1 MAKKPKFYVVWEGR
15 TPGIYTTW
23 DEAQAQVNGHPEALF
38 KAFATMAE
46 AEEALDNG
54 PLDYFANK
62 VAQSNNP
69 ATEPQDAAKP
79 TSTKDAATT
88 AVPKS
93 SVSQA
98 RPTPPVLPPDALR
111 EAIAVDAACSGNPGQ
126 MEYRGVCLR
135 TGVQLFHFG
144 PVYGTNNIGE
154 FLAIVHGLAL
164 LQQAGNNCAIYSD
177 SRNAMKWVAT
187 KQCRTTLPVNTKTQ
201 QLHAL
206 IQRAENW
213 LRTHTYTN
221 PILKWD
227 TPRWGEIPADFGRK
241 G

>member
-1 MAKKPKFYVVWEGR
+1 MAKNRYYVVWNGVEL
-15 TPGIYTTW
+15 GIYDSW
-23 DEAQAQVNGHPEALF
+23 DKCRAQIEGVKQALYKGFATLPEAQRAYSSSPSQYIGGGAKAEKPQAGELPANIYRNAL
-38 KAFATMAE
+38 
-46 AEEALDNG
+46 
-54 PLDYFANK
+54 
-62 VAQSNNP
+62 
-69 ATEPQDAAKP
+69 
-79 TSTKDAATT
+79 
-88 AVPKS
+88 
-93 SVSQA
+93 
-98 RPTPPVLPPDALR
+98 
-111 EAIAVDAACSGNPGQ
+111 AVDAACSGNPGQ

-154 FLAIVHGLAL
+154 FLAIVHALAL

-187 KQCRTTLPVNTKTQ
+187 KQCRTTLPVNAKTQ

-213 LRTHTYTN
+213 LRTHTYAN

>member
-1 MAKKPKFYVVWEGR
+1 MSKKTKFYVVWEGR

-23 DEAQAQVNGHPEALF
+23 DEAQQQVNGHPEALY

-46 AEEALDNG
+46 AQEAFDNG
-54 PLDYFANK
+54 PLDYFASK
-62 VAQSNNP
+62 TEKKEACSAEAKTAKLSQQPAQGVTDIN
-69 ATEPQDAAKP
+69 
-79 TSTKDAATT
+79 ATT
-88 AVPKS
+88 
-93 SVSQA
+93 
-98 RPTPPVLPPDALR
+98 TPPALPPDAIR

-154 FLAIVHGLAL
+154 FLAIVHALAL
-164 LQQAGNNCAIYSD
+164 LQQAGNNCPIYSD

-187 KQCRTTLPVNTKTQ
+187 KQCRTTLPVNAKTQ

-213 LRTHTYTN
+213 LKTHTYTN

-227 TPRWGEIPADFGRK
+227 TPQWGEIPADFGRK